1 MRFSFWS
8 GNAHPWQEVLRS
20 CVRADTTGWDG
31 VWIADHFMP
40 NAEDNSGP
48 MHEVWSVLA
57 ALAART
63 ERVRLGPL
71 VCGNT
76 YRHPAVLLKAAVTA
90 DHISDGRIVLGMGAG
105 WQQNEHTAYGIEF
118 GTFTDRF
125 EKLEESLQVLRSLR
139 DAERSD
145 FDGRHYQLRDA
156 PLAPKPVGPLPILVG
171 GGGEKKSLR
180 LVAQYA
186 EEWNVWGTPEI
197 LAAKGKVL
205 DEHCERLGR
214 DPATV
219 HRTAV
224 ALLFLCDSEARA
236 AELRERGIPRPT
248 LIGTPAQLQERI
260 QAYVDAGVG
269 EVIVPD
275 FTLGEAPAKDEVLD
289 RFLAEVAAPFRS

>member
-8 GNAHPWQEVLRS
+8 ANAHPWEEILRS

-31 VWIADHFMP
+31 VWVPDHFMP
-40 NAEDNSGP
+40 NAEDDSGP
-48 MHEVWSVLA
+48 MHEAWSLLA

-71 VCGNT
+71 VSGNT
-76 YRHPAVLLKAAVTA
+76 YRHPAVLLKAAVTI
-90 DHISDGRIVLGMGAG
+90 DHISGGRVVLGMGAG
-105 WQQNEHTAYGIEF
+105 WQENEHVAYGIPF

-125 EKLEESLQVLRSLR
+125 EKLEEALQVLRSLR

-145 FDGRHYQLRDA
+145 LAGDHYTLRHA
-156 PLAPKPVGPLPILVG
+156 PLAPKPVGRLPILIG

-205 DEHCERLGR
+205 DEHCERLSR
-214 DPATV
+214 DPSTI

-224 ALLFLCDSEARA
+224 ALLFLCDTEDRA
-236 AELRERGIPRPT
+236 AALRDRGIPRPT
-248 LIGTPAQLQERI
+248 LIGTPAQLQEQI

-269 EVIVPD
+269 EVIIPD
-275 FTLGEAPAKDEVLD
+275 FTLGDPAAKDEVLD
-289 RFLAEVAAPFRS
+289 RFLAEVAAPFRA